1 MRSSFRFAVVAFGL
15 LASGLAFAAD
25 DRLGVPGPIEI
36 SGTRYQLAFADEPQP
51 GYVKQE
57 YLPEG
62 QTLDRFETMVLVEF
76 MEGATVPA
84 DVVRPQVQMLEER
97 RAIDPLVNYEIFLAE
112 EGDGI
117 CYPARRKQARGSR
130 SGTPIAMSPERTRTG
145 RRAAG
150 SSGSVVGAMARR
162 SRRSSAAFATAE
174 LAMSQRWSR
183 WACRR
188 HQWTDASA
196 DRIGHPPGR
205 HDGTR

>member
-117 CYPARRKQARGSR
+117 ILDFLL
-130 SGTPIAMSPERTRTG
+130 SGETEAGTRIAEWNAYRYV
-145 RRAAG
+145 AG
-150 SSGSVVGAMARR
+150 ENPNGKAGGWLVRI
-162 SRRSSAAFATAE
+162 SRRGYGKEITPFLGRLRDSRAGDVAALVA
-174 LAMSQRWSR
+174 LGMPP
-183 WACRR
+183 
-188 HQWTDASA
+188 ASV
-196 DRIGHPPGR
+196 D
-205 HDGTR
+205 